1 MDKKRIRISELDPAA
16 YKAMHGMEKYL
27 NGTGLDK
34 KLRELIKIRASQI
47 NGCAYCID
55 LHTKEAMEHGE
66 TPRRIFAISAWW
78 ESPLFNEA
86 EKAALK
92 MTDEITLIADQGLT
106 RRSYEEAKRHFTDL
120 EIAQI
125 IMQVG
130 VINVWNRIAVS
141 TQMQHDK

>member
-1 MDKKRIRISELDPAA
+1 
-16 YKAMHGMEKYL
+16 MHGMEKYL

-106 RRSYEEAKRHFTDL
+106 RSSYEEAKRHFTDL